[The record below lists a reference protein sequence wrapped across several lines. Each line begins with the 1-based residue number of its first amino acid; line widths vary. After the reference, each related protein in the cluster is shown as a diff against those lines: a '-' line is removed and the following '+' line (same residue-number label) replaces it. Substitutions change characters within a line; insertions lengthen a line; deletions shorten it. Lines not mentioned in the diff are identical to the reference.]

1 MSSRLTSFKSQTPQ
15 GDGNHSFDLSSSR
28 KVSVVSNHKPRKGTE
43 TILRPRSFSF
53 FISSCFKS
61 QTPQGDGNAI
71 LDCTLDV
78 GAQLVSNHKPRKGT
92 ETLSWPRSFS
102 FFISSCFKSQ
112 TPQGDGNKLVRC
124 PVRQKFGEGFK
135 SQTPQGDGNG
145 QFHFCFLLFGC
156 LFQITNPARG
166 RKPLE
171 IAVRQCHVA
180 KRFKSQTPQ
189 GDGNNISRALHQS
202 STGFQIT
209 NPARGRKRYLPFLFQ
224 LLQLLVSNHKPRKG
238 TETLPPFPLSALAT
252 SRFKSQTPQGDGNP
266 IVCVHNP
273 VSFEFQITNPA
284 RGRKRDKQGRESYY
298 HLRQFQIT
306 NPARGRKQ
314 VAAEMECRVL
324 TLVSNHKPRK
334 GTETFPKACASTP
347 SGTFQITNP
356 ARGRKP
362 VQIDMINLRGNKFQ
376 ITNPARGRKLS
387 VQIKL

>member
-1 MSSRLTSFKSQTPQ
+1 MARPEAHFRSRATLEKGKKQIRAANAILNPHGIWADRTRVSNHKPRKGTETNTMENRKYTGLEEGFKSQTPQGDGNPLPRFRDRRVSQTVSNHKPRKGTETIRWPLPMSSRLTSFKSQTPQ

-209 NPARGRKRYLPFLFQ
+209 NPARGRKQRGR
-224 LLQLLVSNHKPRKG
+224 PRKM
-238 TETLPPFPLSALAT
+238 
-252 SRFKSQTPQGDGNP
+252 K
-266 IVCVHNP
+266 V
-273 VSFEFQITNPA
+273 
-284 RGRKRDKQGRESYY
+284 
-298 HLRQFQIT
+298 
-306 NPARGRKQ
+306 
-314 VAAEMECRVL
+314 
-324 TLVSNHKPRK
+324 
-334 GTETFPKACASTP
+334 
-347 SGTFQITNP
+347 
-356 ARGRKP
+356 
-362 VQIDMINLRGNKFQ
+362 
-376 ITNPARGRKLS
+376 
-387 VQIKL
+387 